1 MVNLIVRLADPVRL
15 PARTQMV
22 VKARFEPAVCED
34 TVVLLEPTHDLM
46 EKHGVC
52 LAKGLIPLTP
62 EAGEEQLIM
71 ANTTDQDV
79 WL

>member
-15 PARTQMV
+15 PTRTQMV
-22 VKARFEPAVCED
+22 VKAQFEPAVCED

-46 EKHGVC
+46 ENHGVC

-62 EAGEEQLIM
+62 
-71 ANTTDQDV
+71 
-79 WL
+79 